1 MRVVFGSAELYRVV
15 VRCVLTC
22 RSAST
27 HSVATRPVTAFVC
40 SMSGWTSG
48 KLSGNDCGDAKA
60 VEASWI
66 FVVVFL
72 LSMSVYFVGGVVV
85 KKQQGRSVPGDW
97 LPNHQFWASL
107 YGLVIDG
114 VGLVARG
121 GKPAG
126 YAEIS
131 AAVDAMAKEK
141 ATSGTAEQEV
151 EDPTPAKRQ
160 ATRSAPTS
168 LHSAATVGD
177 IKKLERLLKA
187 NGCPQIDAGDSRRYT
202 AFHVAC
208 AAGHLDCKGRA
219 NTRQNNRAIHFLPFT
234 SCMHSDVSV
243 PMQALGC
250 CGMPGVTRS
259 SQTMWVL
266 RRGKRPTAATVR
278 IYGAVKGAAL
288 AVSLGLSMQGAG
300 GAAQAHGDHRAQVR
314 AGHAV

>member
-1 MRVVFGSAELYRVV
+1 VLYSEVP
-15 VRCVLTC
+15 
-22 RSAST
+22 SST
-27 HSVATRPVTAFVC
+27 VWSSGACSLAAVPALAVATRPVTAFVC

-72 LSMSVYFVGGVVV
+72 FSMSVYFVGGVVV

-177 IKKLERLLKA
+177 IKKLERVLKA

-208 AAGHLDCKGRA
+208 AAGHLDCKGAPTLGR
-219 NTRQNNRAIHFLPFT
+219 TTVQYI
-234 SCMHSDVSV
+234 SYHSLLACIRMFPCQCRRSV
-243 PMQALGC
+243 VAEC
-250 CGMPGVTRS
+250 RV
-259 SQTMWVL
+259 
-266 RRGKRPTAATVR
+266 
-278 IYGAVKGAAL
+278 
-288 AVSLGLSMQGAG
+288 
-300 GAAQAHGDHRAQVR
+300 
-314 AGHAV
+314 